1 MEAVEVLSPEVGTKS
16 ACEAFGVS
24 RASMYRQRWEK
35 NGVGTASLP
44 RPSPPRTLS
53 ISERQVVLDLLHA
66 ERFADQ
72 APQEVYA
79 ALLDEGQY
87 LCSPRTMYRLLDEQ
101 GEVKERRNQLRHPAY
116 QKPELLATG
125 PNEVWSWDITKL
137 LGPAKWSY
145 FYLYVILDIFS
156 RCVVGWMVAGRESAA
171 LAEKLIGETCQKQG
185 IQPGQLT
192 LHADRGTSMK
202 SKPVALML
210 SDLGVTKTHSRP
222 HTSEDNPYS
231 EAQFKTLKYRP
242 DFPERFGSPEDARG
256 FCQTFFTWYNK
267 EHHHSGIGLLTPEV
281 VHYGQAEVVFK
292 IREKALMAAYEA
304 HPERF
309 VKKVPVPPRLPE
321 AAWINPPKPVKSEE
335 LLQ

>member
-1 MEAVEVLSPEVGTKS
+1 
-16 ACEAFGVS
+16 
-24 RASMYRQRWEK
+24 MYR
-35 NGVGTASLP
+35 
-44 RPSPPRTLS
+44 
-53 ISERQVVLDLLHA
+53 I
-66 ERFADQ
+66 
-72 APQEVYA
+72 
-79 ALLDEGQY
+79 
-87 LCSPRTMYRLLDEQ
+87 LDEQ

-125 PNEVWSWDITKL
+125 PNQVWSWDITKL

-156 RCVVGWMVAGRESAA
+156 RCVVGWMVARRESAA
-171 LAEKLIGETCQKQG
+171 LAEKLIQETCQKQG

-202 SKPVALML
+202 SKPVALLL

-222 HTSEDNPYS
+222 YTSEDNPYS

-267 EHHHSGIGLLTPEV
+267 EHHHSGIALLTPEV
-281 VHYGQAEVVFK
+281 VHYGQAEAVFK
-292 IREKALMAAYEA
+292 IREKTLIAAYEA

-309 VKKVPVPPRLPE
+309 VKKVPAPPMLPE
-321 AAWINPPKPVKSEE
+321 AAWINPPKPAKSEE